1 MCDLKNN
8 GNESIYKTETDSRL
22 RKQIFGYHRGK
33 GGGKEE
39 IRSMRLTETNYY
51 TQTREATRVYYIAQ
65 VITLN
70 TLQYLYIMKYNLQK
84 KNPKPE
90 SLCYTTETN
99 TVV

>member
-1 MCDLKNN
+1 M
-8 GNESIYKTETDSRL
+8 
-22 RKQIFGYHRGK
+22 
-33 GGGKEE
+33 
-39 IRSMRLTETNYY
+39 
-51 TQTREATRVYYIAQ
+51 Q

-70 TLQYLYIMKYNLQK
+70 TLQYLYIVKYNLQK